1 MSRLDK
7 GLLFFYDWED
17 CFDSLPD
24 KEFKEM
30 VMAMLRY
37 KKYGTPPPEFNGIS
51 KIAASL
57 IFPQLDRQ
65 IKDFENGKKGGRP
78 KKEESDVSNIV
89 NKEEALPSI
98 STPQTSEWDELI
110 NRAAQKSATL
120 RKERAERTNKR
131 SAEQ

>member
-7 GLLFFYDWED
+7 GLLFFYDWEE

-65 IKDFENGKKGGRP
+65 IRDFENGKKGGRP
-78 KKEESDVSNIV
+78 KKEDTDLNNIT
-89 NKEEALPSI
+89 NKEEDLPPSS
-98 STPQTSEWDELI
+98 STQVSEWDELI
-110 NRAAQKSATL
+110 SRAAKKSAVL
-120 RKERAERTNKR
+120 RREREERANKR